1 MLSLTPMPLSPF
13 IEGDLVA
20 ATPRQGMYSLEQLPL
35 QYVACSNICPLF
47 VLTRT
52 SRKCKMKIAKLIL
65 HFSLFLLK
73 LVPVC
78 FEQGMSKL
86 FLEDTNLKFPGKND

>member
-1 MLSLTPMPLSPF
+1 MLSLTPMPLTPF
-13 IEGDLVA
+13 IKGDLVA

-65 HFSLFLLK
+65 HFSLFFTK
-73 LVPVC
+73 TCPC
-78 FEQGMSKL
+78 MF
-86 FLEDTNLKFPGKND
+86 